1 MSHRQPCCQDPVQGR
16 HRALHQRYGRTHS
29 LSGSPSL
36 TDSEVNRNVSVA
48 ISQATQNRK
57 QNVQSNMAQK
67 LENQKIRRSKLK
79 ENPEIIYLCFL
90 KV

>member
-36 TDSEVNRNVSVA
+36 TDSETPSNAARDQLPEAVIIEVLSPLDLTAKRRDA
-48 ISQATQNRK
+48 ICQGWCASERQ
-57 QNVQSNMAQK
+57 
-67 LENQKIRRSKLK
+67 
-79 ENPEIIYLCFL
+79 IIA
-90 KV
+90 